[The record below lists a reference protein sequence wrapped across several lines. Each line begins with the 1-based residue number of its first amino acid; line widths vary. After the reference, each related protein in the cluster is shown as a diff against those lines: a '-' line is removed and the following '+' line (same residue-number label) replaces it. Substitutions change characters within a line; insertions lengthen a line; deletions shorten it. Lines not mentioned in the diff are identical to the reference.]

1 MSCFC
6 PAPWNS
12 IFYHVD
18 SASVCCVNKTRLTIS
33 PSQLK
38 ETEFV
43 QKLKADFLA
52 NKRPD
57 SCSTCWQAEDQGLQS
72 IRQHMITANH
82 DINSGYK
89 HMELRASN
97 LCNFSCVMC
106 FPRDS
111 SEIAKEVRNITEE
124 NWSQVV
130 DITKNLKTLI
140 LTGGEPMLI
149 KKYYDLLDHL
159 DQNIQLMIYT
169 NCSVYNPKFVEK
181 MLRIKNVQ
189 LQLSIDGV
197 GETAELQRKGTD
209 WETVEKNIRLYCQLP
224 VGISIHATMTRY
236 NIPDI
241 VNYVEFLLDL
251 SVKNTSIK
259 FNAHT
264 AQWPRHARIENLV
277 GQSRSSAVEQ
287 LGIAI
292 EMISSSN
299 FQKLQ
304 RELASLKKELEKPA
318 IITASRDRLPSL
330 GDPAQRETSYAV
342 QPNGSNLV

>member
-1 MSCFC
+1 
-6 PAPWNS
+6 
-12 IFYHVD
+12 
-18 SASVCCVNKTRLTIS
+18 
-33 PSQLK
+33 
-38 ETEFV
+38 
-43 QKLKADFLA
+43 
-52 NKRPD
+52 
-57 SCSTCWQAEDQGLQS
+57 
-72 IRQHMITANH
+72 
-82 DINSGYK
+82 
-89 HMELRASN
+89 MELRASN

-159 DQNIQLMIYT
+159 DQNIQLM
-169 NCSVYNPKFVEK
+169 
-181 MLRIKNVQ
+181 RIKNFQ